1 MREVHRRHMNNQDSK
16 IKVDRTA
23 IADEVHAL
31 YKETQKN
38 PQQLA
43 SSVGDED
50 GSNIHTSMRQPSCS
64 CISETHADSSH
75 KQKIPQKVEIRSL
88 SHDQLTYELTSMG
101 EPAFRVKQIE
111 AWLWQKNARSFDDMT
126 NLSKKLRA
134 RLKEKFAL
142 YSPALVS
149 KQVSQDG
156 SRKYLLRFQDGVMA
170 ECVGMPTKNKL
181 AICVST
187 QAGCAI
193 GCVFCATGKAGLTRS
208 LTGYEI
214 YEQALFIQ
222 DDFQMRVAS
231 AVLMGQGEPL
241 TNYDASIFAL
251 KMMNS
256 ADGLG
261 VGARHL
267 TISTCGILPNIIKF
281 SHEKEQFTLAVSL
294 HSAVQS
300 TRDYLMPGVKRFNL
314 QHLHDTMNLYVEAT
328 GRRPTYEYALIKGVN
343 DTDEELAALCDF
355 CAGTLAHVNLIQ
367 LNKIDDSPFLPTS
380 EKRAEHFVK
389 TLKRF
394 GIEATIRHS
403 RGADIDAACGQ
414 LKQKVVGKKRV

>member
-1 MREVHRRHMNNQDSK
+1 MNNQDSK

-50 GSNIHTSMRQPSCS
+50 SSNIHTSMRQPSCS

-241 TNYDASIFAL
+241 TNYNASIFAL

-256 ADGLG
+256 ASGLG

-314 QHLHDTMNLYVEAT
+314 QHLHDAMNLYVEAT

-380 EKRAEHFVK
+380 EKRAELFVK

-394 GIEATIRHS
+394 GVEATIRHS

-414 LKQKVVGKKRV
+414 LKQKVVGKKRI

>member
-1 MREVHRRHMNNQDSK
+1 
-16 IKVDRTA
+16 
-23 IADEVHAL
+23 
-31 YKETQKN
+31 
-38 PQQLA
+38 
-43 SSVGDED
+43 
-50 GSNIHTSMRQPSCS
+50 
-64 CISETHADSSH
+64 
-75 KQKIPQKVEIRSL
+75 
-88 SHDQLTYELTSMG
+88 MG

-126 NLSKKLRA
+126 NLSKNLRA

-231 AVLMGQGEPL
+231 TVLMGQGEPL
-241 TNYDASIFAL
+241 TNYNASIFAL

-394 GIEATIRHS
+394 GVEATIRHS

-414 LKQKVVGKKRV
+414 LKQKVVGKKRI

>member
-1 MREVHRRHMNNQDSK
+1 MNNQDSK
-16 IKVDRTA
+16 TKVDRTA
-23 IADEVHAL
+23 IANEVHAL
-31 YKETQKN
+31 YKEKQKD
-38 PQQLA
+38 PQQPA
-43 SSVGDED
+43 SSAGDED
-50 GSNIHTSMRQPSCS
+50 GSYIHTSTRQPSCS
-64 CISETHADSSH
+64 CINAAHTAALC
-75 KQKIPQKVEIRSL
+75 KQEASQKVEIRSL
-88 SHDQLTYELTSMG
+88 NHDQLTYELTSMG

-111 AWLWQKNARSFDDMT
+111 AWLWQKNAHSFDDMT
-126 NLSKKLRA
+126 NLSKKSRA

-142 YSPALVS
+142 YSPTLVS

-187 QAGCAI
+187 QAGCAM

-314 QHLHDTMNLYVEAT
+314 QHLHDTMNFYVEAT

-394 GIEATIRHS
+394 GVEATIRHS

-414 LKQKVVGKKRV
+414 LKQKVVGKKRI

>member
-1 MREVHRRHMNNQDSK
+1 MNNQDSK
-16 IKVDRTA
+16 TKVDRTA
-23 IADEVHAL
+23 IANEVHAL
-31 YKETQKN
+31 YKEKQKD
-38 PQQLA
+38 PQQPT
-43 SSVGDED
+43 SSAGDED
-50 GSNIHTSMRQPSCS
+50 ESNTHTSTRQPSCS
-64 CISETHADSSH
+64 CINEAHRDSSH

-88 SHDQLTYELTSMG
+88 NHDQLTYALSSMG

-111 AWLWQKNARSFDDMT
+111 AWLWQKNARSFNDMT
-126 NLSKKLRA
+126 NLSKKLRIQ
-134 RLKEKFAL
+134 LEEKFAL
-142 YSPALVS
+142 YSPTLVS

-187 QAGCAI
+187 QAGCAM

-380 EKRAEHFVK
+380 EKRAEYFVK

-394 GIEATIRHS
+394 GVEATIRHS

-414 LKQKVVGKKRV
+414 LKQKVVGKKRI

>member
-16 IKVDRTA
+16 TKVDRTA
-23 IADEVHAL
+23 IANEVHAL
-31 YKETQKN
+31 YKETQKD
-38 PQQLA
+38 PQQLT
-43 SSVGDED
+43 SSEGDED
-50 GSNIHTSMRQPSCS
+50 GSNIHTSTRQTGCG
-64 CISETHADSSH
+64 CISETHVDSSH

-88 SHDQLTYELTSMG
+88 NHDQLTYALTSMG
-101 EPAFRVKQIE
+101 EPAFRVKQVE

-134 RLKEKFAL
+134 QLEEKFAL

-241 TNYDASIFAL
+241 TNYNASIFAL

-256 ADGLG
+256 ASGLG

-367 LNKIDDSPFLPTS
+367 LNKIDDSPFFTN
-380 EKRAEHFVK
+380 KRK
-389 TLKRF
+389 T
-394 GIEATIRHS
+394 
-403 RGADIDAACGQ
+403 C
-414 LKQKVVGKKRV
+414 